1 MYDKMECGK
10 RLKQLREAIG
20 KTQQKVAQELSIS
33 VDTLRKLEQGKRMPS
48 AWIIDILGNYY
59 KTTTDYI
66 ISGKS
71 GMPIEILENQDSTS
85 PEKKII
91 LDRIMA
97 DLKRLME

>member
-10 RLKQLREAIG
+10 RLKLLREAAR
-20 KTQQKVAQELSIS
+20 KTQQEVAQDLSIS

-48 AWIIDILGNYY
+48 AWIIDILGTYY

-71 GMPIEILENQDSTS
+71 GTQIEILENSNSTS

-91 LDRIMA
+91 LERIMA
-97 DLKRLME
+97 DLKKLAE

>member
-1 MYDKMECGK
+1 MYDKIECGK

-20 KTQQKVAQELSIS
+20 KTQQEVAQDLSIS

-48 AWIIDILGNYY
+48 AWIIDILGDYY
-59 KTTTDYI
+59 KITTDYI

-71 GMPIEILENQDSTS
+71 EPPMEAFENPDSTS

-91 LDRIMA
+91 LERIMT
-97 DLKRLME
+97 DLKKLVE

>member
-20 KTQQKVAQELSIS
+20 KTQQEVAQELSIS

-59 KTTTDYI
+59 KTSTDYI

-71 GMPIEILENQDSTS
+71 GCQLKSL
-85 PEKKII
+85 KI
-91 LDRIMA
+91 RIP
-97 DLKRLME
+97 LHRKRKLFWIGLWQI

>member
-1 MYDKMECGK
+1 MYDKIECGK
-10 RLKQLREAIG
+10 RLKQLREATG
-20 KTQQKVAQELSIS
+20 KTQQEVAQDLNIS

-59 KTTTDYI
+59 KITTDYI

-71 GMPIEILENQDSTS
+71 GTPDEILENQDSTS

-91 LDRIMA
+91 LNRIMA
-97 DLKRLME
+97 DLKRLVE